1 MLLSSD
7 IMTRSILALLIVA
20 ILGGC
25 STLPRD
31 GPSGRAVDRGAM
43 AGVNGADYAIVPLDY
58 ATAERIKAM
67 PNRYLGS
74 LAAASSTAPVDLIG
88 EGDRLAIAIFEPSGA
103 LFGGGSGNSVRAGNQ
118 TLPPAIVDRSGNVSV
133 PFAGAVRVTGL
144 TTTEAAGAIR
154 RALIGRVGN
163 PQVSV
168 TLAENASNTVT
179 VLGEVRQPGRAP
191 LAVNSDTLLDA
202 IAATGG
208 TSRAP
213 QDIRVEIRRGGETY
227 SAPLTAVTTEF
238 AENIRLQRADQI
250 NLVYTPRRFSTF
262 GALGAVT
269 RQDMPAGELTL
280 AGALSMAGG
289 LNDSAANARSVLVF
303 RFERPEVAQA
313 LGLTQ
318 PATPQGVPVVYR
330 LNLEEASG
338 FFTASSFEIQPEDI
352 VYAPRAASAEL
363 RKFFELVQSV
373 SRIVY
378 DISVTSA
385 LNIN

>member
-1 MLLSSD
+1 
-7 IMTRSILALLIVA
+7 MTRSILALLIVA

-31 GPSGRAVDRGAM
+31 GPSNHAVQRGA
-43 AGVNGADYAIVPLDY
+43 AGDADGSDYAIVTLDY
-58 ATAERIKAM
+58 AAAERIRAL
-67 PNRYLGS
+67 PGRYAGS
-74 LAAASSTAPVDLIG
+74 LAGASSTAPVDLIG
-88 EGDRLAIAIFEPSGA
+88 EGDQLAIAIFEPGGA
-103 LFGGGSGNSVRAGNQ
+103 LFGGGTGGKDEGVRSGNQS
-118 TLPPAIVDRSGNVSV
+118 LPDTVVDRSGSVTV
-133 PFAGAVRVTGL
+133 PFGGSVRVAGM
-144 TTTEAAGAIR
+144 TTTEAAAAIR

-168 TLAENASNTVT
+168 NLAQNASNNVT
-179 VLGEVRQPGRAP
+179 VLGEVKQPGRAP
-191 LAVNSDTLLDA
+191 LAINSNTLLDV

-208 TSRAP
+208 ASRP
-213 QDIRVEIRRGGETY
+213 VQDIRVELRRGDQTY
-227 SAPLTAVTTEF
+227 AAPMTAVTTDF
-238 AENIRLQRADQI
+238 AQNIRLQRGDQI

-289 LNDSAANARSVLVF
+289 LNDTAANARSVLVF

-330 LNLEEASG
+330 LNLEQAAG

-352 VYAPRAASAEL
+352 VYAPRALSAEV

-373 SRIVY
+373 SRVVY
-378 DISVTSA
+378 DISVTST
-385 LNIN
+385 LNN